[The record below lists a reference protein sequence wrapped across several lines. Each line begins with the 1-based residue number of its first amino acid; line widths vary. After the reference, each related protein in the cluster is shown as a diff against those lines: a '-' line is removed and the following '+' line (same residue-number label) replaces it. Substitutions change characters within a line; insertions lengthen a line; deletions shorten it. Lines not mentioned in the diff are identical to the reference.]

1 MNQNSAVR
9 SAQKNQVHLNA
20 CRIHC
25 RNNDIILTDNACI
38 EGVVLSIICVID
50 SAPGNHIADRKVVTD
65 LMNPHC
71 LQGFG
76 ITDRLSRRKKSL
88 LSSVMSCLCMRGS
101 CFRIQN
107 VHIIGQ
113 ILQSSRR
120 DADNRKFLIQHGSC
134 RIIPKRKRE
143 NSRRSCR
150 SLCNLCAL
158 HTGHHRILCVQM
170 IKAIIRSSRSGG
182 CDNHAASL
190 NHNRIDGYTACRL
203 GCCRCLR
210 SS

>member
-9 SAQKNQVHLNA
+9 SAQKNQIYLNA

-25 RNNDIILTDNACI
+25 RNNDIVLPDNAGV

-50 SAPGNHIADRKVVTD
+50 SAPGDHISDRKVVAD
-65 LMNPHC
+65 LMNSHC
-71 LQGFG
+71 LQGSG

-88 LSSVMSCLCMRGS
+88 LANVMPCLCMRGS
-101 CFRIQN
+101 CFRVQN

-120 DADNRKFLIQHGSC
+120 DANNRKFLIQHGGC
-134 RIIPKRKRE
+134 RIVPKRKRE
-143 NSRRSCR
+143 NSGCTCR

-158 HTGHHRILCVQM
+158 YAGHHRILCVQM
-170 IKAIIRSSRSGG
+170 IKTIIRSSSSRGR
-182 CDNHAASL
+182 DNHTAAL
-190 NHNRIDGYTACRL
+190 NHNRINRYATYRL
-203 GCCRCLR
+203 GCRR
-210 SS
+210 